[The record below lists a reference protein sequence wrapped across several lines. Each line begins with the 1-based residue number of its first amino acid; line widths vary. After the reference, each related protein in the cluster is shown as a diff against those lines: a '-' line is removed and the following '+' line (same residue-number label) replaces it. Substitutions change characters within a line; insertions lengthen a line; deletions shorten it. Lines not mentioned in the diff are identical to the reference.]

1 MAFSLDKIIR
11 DNVKKM
17 KPYSSARDEYK
28 GKDGVFLDA
37 NENSFG
43 SVITKS
49 VHRYPDPLQWKV
61 KHALSAV
68 KNVPA
73 ENIFLGNGS
82 DEPIDLIIRAVCVPG
97 KDAVITLPPTYGMY
111 EVSANLNDVKII
123 EVPLTADYQLRE
135 EAILKAV
142 TPEVKVIFIC
152 SPNNPTG
159 NLMNRTA
166 IKNILTQF
174 DGIVVVDEAYIDFA
188 SEPSFIEEL
197 KNHPNLLVMQTFSKA
212 WGLAA
217 LRLGIAY
224 ASQELIGVL
233 NKIKPPYNINQVT
246 QELALEAIQNIDF
259 KNELVAQI
267 LEQRTWL
274 EKELK
279 HLPCITSIVPSDANF
294 ILVKTQDGTDMY
306 NYLVSNQV
314 ITRNRSSVMLC
325 ENGVRI
331 TVGTP
336 TENQLLIDLLKK
348 YKKAELV

>member
-1 MAFSLDKIIR
+1 MTFSLEKIIR

-61 KHALSAV
+61 KQALSSV

-111 EVSANLNDVKII
+111 EVSANLNDIKII
-123 EVPLTADYQLRE
+123 EVPLSANYQLRE
-135 EAILKAV
+135 DAILKAV
-142 TPEVKVIFIC
+142 SPDVKVIFIC

-166 IKNILTQF
+166 IQNILTQF
-174 DGIVVVDEAYIDFA
+174 EGIVVVDEAYIDFA
-188 SEPSFIEEL
+188 SEPSFTEEL
-197 KNHPNLLVMQTFSKA
+197 NKYPNLLVMQTFSKA

-224 ASQELIGVL
+224 ASKELIQVL

-246 QELALEAIQNIDF
+246 QELALEAIQNVDY

-279 HLPCITSIVPSDANF
+279 QLPCIKHIVPSDANF

-314 ITRNRSSVMLC
+314 ITRNRSSVLLC
-325 ENGVRI
+325 EGGVRI

>member
-61 KHALSAV
+61 KHALSEV

-82 DEPIDLIIRAVCVPG
+82 DEPIDLILRAVCVPG
-97 KDAVITLPPTYGMY
+97 KDAIITLPPTYGMY

-123 EVPLTADYQLRE
+123 EVPLSADYNLRE

-166 IKNILTQF
+166 IQNILTQF

-188 SEPSFIEEL
+188 SEPSFTEL
-197 KNHPNLLVMQTFSKA
+197 LNKYPNLLVMQTFSKA

-224 ASQELIGVL
+224 ASTELIQVL
-233 NKIKPPYNINQVT
+233 NKIKPPYNINQMT
-246 QELALEAIQNIDF
+246 QELALEAIQNVDF

-279 HLPCITSIVPSDANF
+279 QLPCIKHIVPSDANF

-314 ITRNRSSVMLC
+314 ITRNRSSVLLC
-325 ENGVRI
+325 EGGVRI

-336 TENQLLIDLLKK
+336 PENQLLIDLLKK